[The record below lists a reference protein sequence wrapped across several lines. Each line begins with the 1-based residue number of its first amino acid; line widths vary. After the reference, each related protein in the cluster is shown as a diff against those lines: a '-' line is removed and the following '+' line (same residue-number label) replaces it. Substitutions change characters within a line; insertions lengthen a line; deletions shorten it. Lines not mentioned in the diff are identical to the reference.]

1 MVEDIEREVIDVL
14 DRAETTEDILQ
25 AVEMLKNE
33 HQTVTSHAVVNA
45 AGTMLA
51 HRLDDE

>member
-1 MVEDIEREVIDVL
+1 MVEDIEREALDAL
-14 DRAETTEDILQ
+14 DRAETIEDILQ
-25 AVEMLKNE
+25 AVEMLQYE
-33 HQTVTSHAVVNA
+33 HKTATSHAVVNA